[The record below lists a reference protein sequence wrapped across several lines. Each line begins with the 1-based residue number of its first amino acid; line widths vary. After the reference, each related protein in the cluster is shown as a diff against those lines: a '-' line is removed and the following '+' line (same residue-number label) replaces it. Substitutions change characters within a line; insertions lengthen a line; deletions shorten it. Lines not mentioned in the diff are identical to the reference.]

1 MKIIFELMS
10 SFEKMDPERLGY
22 VLEVDVEKH
31 FRLNYGITEKK
42 FSKQFSKYYTL
53 NGFRYSPFLR
63 KIFRLLAPEKIK
75 AQR

>member
-1 MKIIFELMS
+1 MKIIFELMT
-10 SFEKMDPERLGY
+10 SFERMDPERLGY
-22 VLEVDVEKH
+22 VLEVDIENH

-63 KIFRLLAPEKIK
+63 KIFRLLAPDKIK